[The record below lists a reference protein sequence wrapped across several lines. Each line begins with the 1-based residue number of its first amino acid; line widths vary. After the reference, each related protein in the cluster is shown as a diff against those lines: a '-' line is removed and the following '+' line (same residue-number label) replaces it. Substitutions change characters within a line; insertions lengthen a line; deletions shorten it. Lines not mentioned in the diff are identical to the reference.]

1 VAAEELSCVDT
12 QLLVYTSFMSKN
24 LILAVILAL
33 ATGIGQVKAN
43 ILNEM
48 IGNWKTTGAV
58 YQNGSK
64 IYNATGS
71 SRVTRNGKRGLYSVG
86 TVKVGNLPSATSHLW
101 MYDNGSCSGYIKQG
115 STTIGNFSGSWSA
128 TKNTLT
134 QKISVSTPSVNYTQ
148 TATSTLVNKRKF
160 TSTSTASNGLR
171 VVSTS
176 TK

>member
-1 VAAEELSCVDT
+1 
-12 QLLVYTSFMSKN
+12 MNKN

-43 ILNEM
+43 ILNEI

-71 SRVTRNGKRGLYSVG
+71 SRVTRNGTRGLYSVS
-86 TVKVGNLPSATSHLW
+86 TVKVGNLPSTTSHLW
-101 MYDNGSCSGYIKQG
+101 MYDNGSCSGYVKQG
-115 STTIGNFSGSWSA
+115 SNTIGNFSGSWSA
-128 TKNTLT
+128 TKNTLK
-134 QKISVSTPSVNYTQ
+134 QNISVSTQSVNYTQ
-148 TATSTLVNKRKF
+148 TVTSTLVKKRKF
-160 TSTSTASNGLR
+160 TSTSTTSNGLR
-171 VVSTS
+171 VVSTA